1 MTVVYPVVFTP
12 LEEGGYLA
20 YVPDLK
26 INTHGED
33 LAQAILMARD
43 AIGVIGLDI
52 EDDGD
57 PLPVPSKSVPHQDN
71 EIVSLVDVDL
81 AAYRRAHDMR
91 TVRRNVPAQ
100 LPERARGKG
109 RPQLLPGPP
118 GWSPPAPGGPVIFSS
133 VREVFLCST
142 K

>member
-1 MTVVYPVVFTP
+1 MTVLYPVVFTP

-20 YVPDLK
+20 YVPDLQ
-26 INTHGED
+26 INTQGED

-57 PLPVPSKSVPHQDN
+57 SFPVPSKSVPHQEN

-81 AAYRRAHDMR
+81 TAYRRSVEKK
-91 TVRRNVPAQ
+91 TVRRNVSLPAWLDHAASDAGINVSAVLQAALKQQ
-100 LPERARGKG
+100 LGI
-109 RPQLLPGPP
+109 Q
-118 GWSPPAPGGPVIFSS
+118 
-133 VREVFLCST
+133 
-142 K
+142 

>member
-33 LAQAILMARD
+33 LAQAILKARD
-43 AIGVIGLDI
+43 ASGVIGLDI

-57 PLPVPSKSVPHQDN
+57 PLPPSRS
-71 EIVSLVDVDL
+71 
-81 AAYRRAHDMR
+81 R
-91 TVRRNVPAQ
+91 TRITRSFP
-100 LPERARGKG
+100 
-109 RPQLLPGPP
+109 
-118 GWSPPAPGGPVIFSS
+118 W
-133 VREVFLCST
+133 
-142 K
+142 

>member
-12 LEEGGYLA
+12 MEEGGYLA

-26 INTHGED
+26 INTQGED

-57 PLPVPSKSVPHQDN
+57 PLPVPSKSVPHQEN

-81 AAYRRAHDMR
+81 AAYRRSVEKK
-91 TVRRNVPAQ
+91 TVRRNVT
-100 LPERARGKG
+100 
-109 RPQLLPGPP
+109 LPGWLDSAAKDA
-118 GWSPPAPGGPVIFSS
+118 GINVSAVLQAALKQQLGIQ
-133 VREVFLCST
+133 
-142 K
+142 

>member
-12 LEEGGYLA
+12 MEEGGYLA

-26 INTHGED
+26 INTQGED

-57 PLPVPSKSVPHQDN
+57 PFPVPSKAVPHQEN

-81 AAYRRAHDMR
+81 AAYRRSVEKK
-91 TVRRNVPAQ
+91 TVRRNVT
-100 LPERARGKG
+100 
-109 RPQLLPGPP
+109 LPGWLDSAAKEA
-118 GWSPPAPGGPVIFSS
+118 GINVSAVLQAALKQQLGIQ
-133 VREVFLCST
+133 
-142 K
+142 

>member
-12 LEEGGYLA
+12 MEEGGYLA

-26 INTHGED
+26 INTQGED
-33 LAQAILMARD
+33 LAQAILMTRD

-57 PLPVPSKSVPHQDN
+57 PFPVPSKAVPHQEN

-81 AAYRRAHDMR
+81 AAYRRSAAKK
-91 TVRRNVPAQ
+91 TVRRNVT
-100 LPERARGKG
+100 
-109 RPQLLPGPP
+109 LPGWLDSAAKDA
-118 GWSPPAPGGPVIFSS
+118 GINVSAVLQAALKQQLGIQ
-133 VREVFLCST
+133 
-142 K
+142 

>member
-33 LAQAILMARD
+33 LAQA
-43 AIGVIGLDI
+43 IGLDI

-91 TVRRNVPAQ
+91 TVRRNVT
-100 LPERARGKG
+100 LPSYLNELGEKAG
-109 RPQLLPGPP
+109 LN
-118 GWSPPAPGGPVIFSS
+118 FSQ
-133 VREVFLCST
+133 VLQDGLRQRLGVQ
-142 K
+142 

>member
-12 LEEGGYLA
+12 MEEGGYLA

-26 INTHGED
+26 INTQGED

-57 PLPVPSKSVPHQDN
+57 PFPVPSKAVPHQEN

-81 AAYRRAHDMR
+81 AAYRRSVEKK
-91 TVRRNVPAQ
+91 TVRRNVT
-100 LPERARGKG
+100 
-109 RPQLLPGPP
+109 LPGWLDSAAKDA
-118 GWSPPAPGGPVIFSS
+118 GINVSAVLQAALKQQLGIQ
-133 VREVFLCST
+133 
-142 K
+142 